1 MQGLL
6 GCYGS
11 KGWGSLS
18 PGARAGERQ
27 LVDEPGASTTLK
39 REGGSYSPTGMG
51 ISPGG
56 VAAGRLEWCV
66 LTDTDISSVAYKTP
80 CNNYREEMI
89 L

>member
-1 MQGLL
+1 MGVADLDWSPGGCVQGLPCPAARL
-6 GCYGS
+6 KKVTPGRGPGKGS
-11 KGWGSLS
+11 GRETTYCG
-18 PGARAGERQ
+18 PAG
-27 LVDEPGASTTLK
+27 T
-39 REGGSYSPTGMG
+39 G

-56 VAAGRLEWCV
+56 VVAGRLEWCV

>member
-1 MQGLL
+1 MTSGRGPVKDLV
-6 GCYGS
+6 
-11 KGWGSLS
+11 
-18 PGARAGERQ
+18 GELPIVALQ
-27 LVDEPGASTTLK
+27 
-39 REGGSYSPTGMG
+39 MG
-51 ISPGG
+51 VSPGG